1 MKQILETLVEL
12 QRVDAQLLRLDN
24 AKGDLPHQVERL
36 NRTLQETE
44 EVLKTNEKKLLDYKR
59 EVGIIEMEL
68 KALEGKRTKYQNQ
81 LYEVKTNREY
91 DAVTHEIEFVK
102 SEIGKKE
109 DRLKELKQMVE
120 ELEKVAKETQEQLH
134 RLKSEYEQKKAELEK
149 KKEVTEQ
156 EEIALQDK
164 RKKLLASLT
173 PKMVAG
179 YERIK
184 KAKNGI
190 AIVPVIQNA
199 CGGCHKKLPPQHV
212 VEIREKSQLYFC
224 DGCGRMLVWDD
235 EVSEQANET

>member
-36 NRTLQETE
+36 NKTLQETE

-102 SEIGKKE
+102 SEISKKE

-156 EEIALQDK
+156 EETALQDK

-179 YERIK
+179 Y
-184 KAKNGI
+184 
-190 AIVPVIQNA
+190 
-199 CGGCHKKLPPQHV
+199 
-212 VEIREKSQLYFC
+212 
-224 DGCGRMLVWDD
+224 
-235 EVSEQANET
+235 